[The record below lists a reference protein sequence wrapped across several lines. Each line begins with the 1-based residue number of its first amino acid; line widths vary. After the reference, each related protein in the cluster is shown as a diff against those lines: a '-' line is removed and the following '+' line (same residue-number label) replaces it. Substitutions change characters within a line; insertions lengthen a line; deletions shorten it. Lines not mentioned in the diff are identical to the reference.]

1 MNIPRTPL
9 LALAALVAIGPAC
22 ATKKFVHQT
31 VDPTNQKVS
40 ELDKRTADNGKAIES
55 LDDSTKRDI
64 SRVDEKIQ
72 GVDARATEAD
82 RKAGEGIAKANQA
95 AEKADGARTL
105 AENSLTKTGQLEK
118 TFERAFENLDNYRL
132 ASSKSVYFAFN
143 KSGLDPAA
151 KQDLDA
157 LAQSL
162 GAHKRFVLEVQGFTD
177 TVGAADYNYSLSEKR
192 ATTVVRYLT
201 LQHKVPAY
209 RLHTIGLGKDVPAEG
224 ANPREARKMSR
235 RVEVRVFVPTDVPVT
250 AAQSR

>member
-9 LALAALVAIGPAC
+9 FALAALVAIGPAC
-22 ATKKFVHQT
+22 ATKKFVRQT
-31 VDPTNQKVS
+31 VDPTNQKVA

-82 RKAGEGIAKANQA
+82 RKAGEGISKANQA

-118 TFERAFENLDNYRL
+118 TFERAFDNLDNYRL

-162 GAHKRFVLEVQGFTD
+162 GAHKRFVVEVQGFTD

-250 AAQSR
+250 SAQSR